1 MITSYDIIKALI
13 RTEKSTL
20 LEPQRKYL
28 FLIDMPANKIQ
39 VKKAV
44 EEIYK
49 VKVHDVN
56 TFISRGKLKRV
67 RHKIGKSPDSKKALV
82 TLKEG
87 NKINIAA

>member
-1 MITSYDIIKALI
+1 MITSYDIIKALV

-28 FLIDMPANKIQ
+28 FLVDMPATKIQ
-39 VKKAV
+39 IKKAI

-49 VKVHDVN
+49 VKVSDVN
-56 TFISRGKLKRV
+56 TFIIRGKLKRV
-67 RHKIGKSPDSKKALV
+67 RQKIGKSPDSKKALV

-87 NKINIAA
+87 NKIVIT